1 MPNNP
6 EVEFPPVSMAELRA
20 LAKEAMVTAKEASVS
35 AKEATASAK
44 EATVSAKEANAAAK
58 EASAAVKET
67 NATVKDLAK
76 NDKTTRKRIEDAEKA
91 RGRAAETWFR
101 KALPDALEKAGHKVD
116 FVVPHRLRRKDRE
129 YDFVAVNGDSIFVG
143 EVKVRFR
150 TKHLSRLRDLASNF
164 RKDYPHKAGDRKIYA
179 IVCGMTVD
187 EDAANLARDDG
198 LLVAEAEG
206 KTKILAKPRK
216 MRDFRGG

>member
-1 MPNNP
+1 MPKKNS
-6 EVEFPPVSMAELRA
+6 EVEFPPVSAAELRA
-20 LAKEAMVTAKEASVS
+20 HILQVS
-35 AKEATASAK
+35 ANIDRAAATADRAGASADR
-44 EATVSAKEANAAAK
+44 ANAAVERLSQQVAK
-58 EASAAVKET
+58 V
-67 NATVKDLAK
+67 DD

-116 FVVPHRLRRKDRE
+116 FVVPHRLRREDRE

-150 TKHLSRLRDLASNF
+150 AKHLSRLRDLASNF

-187 EDAANLARDDG
+187 EEAANLARGQG